1 MTPRTYW
8 LLWLSVGSVALLPV
22 YYALYRIVRLLGEI
36 RFIMSVTHQ

>member
-1 MTPRTYW
+1 MTPRMYV
-8 LLWLSVGSVALLPV
+8 LLWLSLCSVAMLPV

>member
-1 MTPRTYW
+1 MGVSESR
-8 LLWLSVGSVALLPV
+8 LIGLGLVALSPV